1 MSRKSRRIE
10 KLKEYVKLLP
20 ASPGVYQY
28 YNSEG
33 VVIYVGKAKN
43 LKKRVSSYF
52 TKRHDNLK
60 TSILVR
66 NIADIK
72 HIIVDTEEDALLLE
86 NNLIKKYQPRYNV
99 LLKDDK
105 SYPWICVKKEPFP
118 RVFSTRNIVR
128 DGSDYFGPY
137 TSVHMVRTI
146 LEVIKRLYKLRNC
159 NFNLSR
165 ENIKKGKLK
174 VCLEY
179 HIGNCMGP
187 CENLQSE
194 EDYQSSI
201 QQIKNILKG
210 NLSTVTYHLKDLM
223 KKHAAE
229 YNFEKAEEIKVK
241 LEILENYRSKSTVVS
256 SSIANLDVFAYD
268 EDENYGYVNFLK
280 VVNGAIVQAH
290 TIEMKKKLQETKE
303 ELLTLG
309 MIEIRQKIFS
319 NSKEIIIPYNINIEL
334 KNVKLTVP
342 QRGDKYKLLELSKR
356 NVKYY
361 KLEKLKQQASRTKKS
376 NSERIME
383 TMKNDLRLKE
393 LPAHIECFDNSNIQG
408 HYPVASCVVFRNGQP
423 YKKDYRHFNIKTV
436 VGPDDF
442 ASMEE
447 VLARRYK
454 RLLEEEKP
462 LPQLIVIDGGK
473 GQLGA
478 AVKSL
483 EKLGLRG
490 KISIIGIAKKLEEI
504 YFPGDSIPIYL
515 DKNSESLKVIKH
527 LRDEAHRFGITFH
540 RNKRS
545 KDFIKSELDT
555 IAGIGPKTRETL
567 LKKFKSVKRIKEIP
581 FIELSSEIGES
592 KAKKIIDGLS
602 GNKAID

>member
-1 MSRKSRRIE
+1 MSRKSHRIE

-28 YNSEG
+28 YNGEG